1 MNAWVQWLMPDPKL
15 PGQPE
20 TGTTSKTVESP
31 VAARGDSRFSGYF
44 HALCAELDIQ
54 TEKTA

>member
-1 MNAWVQWLMPDPKL
+1 MADPNKNHRGGDIEL
-15 PGQPE
+15 
-20 TGTTSKTVESP
+20 SAASP
-31 VAARGDSRFSGYF
+31 IAARGDARFSGYF